1 MASGTKDWRLGIVV
15 AVLLAAGVTA
25 QGRQG
30 GAAQPQLP
38 RPVEGEFV
46 IRNFKFQS
54 GEVLPELK
62 LHYRTLGTL
71 RKDAQGRATNAV
83 WIGHGTTGAGS
94 QFGSRAFAGQLFLPG
109 QLLDAEKYF
118 IIMPDGI
125 GHGASSKPSDGLR
138 AAFPRYG
145 YIDMIDAQH
154 TLLTQHLGVNHLRLV
169 MGTSM
174 GGMHTWIWG
183 QRYPEFMDA
192 LMPLASLPAQISG
205 RNRAWRRV
213 LIDAIRHDP
222 EWKGGNYTEQPQSM
236 RTAAQML
243 WLVGS
248 NPVLR
253 QRSAPTLA
261 ETDKVLDNYVRSYR
275 GDANDVLYAV
285 EASHDYDPA
294 PGLEKIRAPL
304 MAVNFADDLI
314 NPPELGLFERE
325 TKRVPNGCAITVPA
339 SDQTSGHGT
348 HTVAAVW
355 KGYLAEL
362 LKASEKPGTAL
373 SCR

>member
-1 MASGTKDWRLGIVV
+1 MTRTNMTKLTATFICLASV
-15 AVLLAAGVTA
+15 AALSGASA
-25 QGRQG
+25 QQ
-30 GAAQPQLP
+30 QPQLP
-38 RPVEGEFV
+38 RPVEGDFV
-46 IRNFKFQS
+46 IRNFTFKS

-94 QFGSRAFAGQLFLPG
+94 QFSSRAFAGELFLPG
-109 QLLDAEKYF
+109 QLLDAQKYF
-118 IIMPDGI
+118 IVMPDGI

-138 AAFPRYG
+138 AKFPRYG
-145 YIDMIDAQH
+145 YLDMIDAQH
-154 TLLTQHLGVNHLRLV
+154 TLLTEHLGVNHLRLA

-174 GGMHTWIWG
+174 GGMHSWIWG
-183 QRYPEFMDA
+183 QRYPDFVDA
-192 LMPLASLPAQISG
+192 LMPLASLPGQISS

-213 LIDAIRHDP
+213 VIDAIRNDP

-248 NPVLR
+248 NPVR
-253 QRSAPTLA
+253 RHRATPTLA
-261 ETDKVLDNYVRSYR
+261 ETDKALDDYARNYR
-275 GDANDVLYAV
+275 GDANDVLYAI

-294 PGLEKIRAPL
+294 PGLEKITAPL

-314 NPPELGLFERE
+314 NPPELGVFERE
-325 TKRVPNGCAITVPA
+325 TARIRNACAITVPA
-339 SDQTSGHGT
+339 SDRTSGHGT
-348 HTVAAVW
+348 HTVASVW
-355 KGYLAEL
+355 KAYLAEL
-362 LKASEKPGTAL
+362 LRASERPGAAL
-373 SCR
+373 SCS